1 MSWNKNAGT
10 VSSSTPAELQRDG
23 QFLRK
28 PVLRSFKTHQLDF
41 IWKQICNWCSSQGMA
56 WFSPV
61 SNGFRGLC
69 SAPAGP
75 QSWLSQKRLLQ
86 SSTRIRN
93 VQKRMVTAI
102 LKTDDLCHQIED
114 IVKEITV
121 WSAFPSTYLFP
132 LLCECTLEKKV
143 KFWLHNYSWISRDCY
158 EIVENFD
165 TK

>member
-1 MSWNKNAGT
+1 MSWNKNAET

-56 WFSPV
+56 WFSPF

-93 VQKRMVTAI
+93 IQKRMVTAI

-143 KFWLHNYSWISRDCY
+143 EFWLHNYSWISRDCY